1 MSDSPEQAVR
11 PTAAQPTG
19 KYGAGILSILLL
31 AGGFL
36 LLFIPAMWMLAALKW
51 ADKPLLVAVAL
62 LTLAAVALLT
72 LTGWCLARRRGWDD
86 QKRHACLLGQSLL
99 YCLAI
104 TLLEAFLIACCI
116 CGYCVCGFSA
126 RDVFWYNL
134 SQCIRLLQFLL
145 SAVSV
150 YLLYRSFALLPGR
163 LRTIRGRSE
172 KVALTPSGGA
182 LPAKK
187 RPVPDG
193 PDQATWPAGKG
204 GSWVISCLLLTAYAL
219 LLYVLPFYV
228 LPLSISMSWEGAFQL
243 LVIAMLLTLAGWW
256 LARQRGYARQE
267 EQARFHQLTLLCGLA
282 IPLSQSFWPEIR
294 LAGGGLGRVV
304 DALLHLDM
312 YALRLGIQALQ
323 LGIAVLVCVRLWRSI
338 GDVLPRRPLSGCRDC
353 GKVRLIAY
361 LSFQL
366 LVVGVLLGSIIYFF
380 RFR

>member
-1 MSDSPEQAVR
+1 MSECPDRTTR
-11 PTAAQPTG
+11 PAG
-19 KYGAGILSILLL
+19 KNGAKYLSILLL

-36 LLFIPAMWMLAALKW
+36 LLFIPAMWILATLKW
-51 ADKPLLVAVAL
+51 ADKLLLVAVAL
-62 LTLAAVALLT
+62 LTLAAVALLA
-72 LTGWCLARRRGWDD
+72 LAGWWLARRRGWDD
-86 QKRHACLLGQSLL
+86 QQRHARLLAQSLL

-116 CGYCVCGFSA
+116 CGYCVCGFSV
-126 RDVFWYNL
+126 RNIFWYRL
-134 SQCIRLLQFLL
+134 AQCVRLLQLLL

-163 LRTIRGRSE
+163 LRTVCGRIG
-172 KVALTPSGGA
+172 KVALTLSGIA
-182 LPAKK
+182 LLTKK

-193 PDQATWPAGKG
+193 PDQAPRSAGKD
-204 GSWVISCLLLTAYAL
+204 GSWVISCLFLTACAL
-219 LLYVLPFYV
+219 LLYILPFYV
-228 LPLSISMSWEGAFQL
+228 LPLNISMSWEGAFQL

-256 LARQRGYARQE
+256 LARQCGYARQE
-267 EQARFHQLTLLCGLA
+267 KQARFLQLTLLCGLA

-323 LGIAVLVCVRLWRSI
+323 LGTAVLVCVLLWRSI
-338 GDVLPRRPLSGCRDC
+338 GDVLLRRPLSGCRNC
-353 GKVRLIAY
+353 GKGRRIVY

-366 LVVGVLLGSIIYFF
+366 LVVVLLLSGIICFV

>member
-51 ADKPLLVAVAL
+51 ADKPLLVAVA
-62 LTLAAVALLT
+62 
-72 LTGWCLARRRGWDD
+72 
-86 QKRHACLLGQSLL
+86 
-99 YCLAI
+99 
-104 TLLEAFLIACCI
+104 
-116 CGYCVCGFSA
+116 
-126 RDVFWYNL
+126 
-134 SQCIRLLQFLL
+134 
-145 SAVSV
+145 
-150 YLLYRSFALLPGR
+150 
-163 LRTIRGRSE
+163 
-172 KVALTPSGGA
+172 
-182 LPAKK
+182 
-187 RPVPDG
+187 
-193 PDQATWPAGKG
+193 
-204 GSWVISCLLLTAYAL
+204 
-219 LLYVLPFYV
+219 
-228 LPLSISMSWEGAFQL
+228 
-243 LVIAMLLTLAGWW
+243 LLTLAGWW

>member
-1 MSDSPEQAVR
+1 MSDSPEQAIR

-126 RDVFWYNL
+126 RDLFWYNL

-182 LPAKK
+182 LPAKSVPCPTGLIK
-187 RPVPDG
+187 RPGPPGRAVP
-193 PDQATWPAGKG
+193 
-204 GSWVISCLLLTAYAL
+204 GSY
-219 LLYVLPFYV
+219 P
-228 LPLSISMSWEGAFQL
+228 
-243 LVIAMLLTLAGWW
+243 
-256 LARQRGYARQE
+256 
-267 EQARFHQLTLLCGLA
+267 
-282 IPLSQSFWPEIR
+282 
-294 LAGGGLGRVV
+294 
-304 DALLHLDM
+304 
-312 YALRLGIQALQ
+312 
-323 LGIAVLVCVRLWRSI
+323 VC
-338 GDVLPRRPLSGCRDC
+338 C
-353 GKVRLIAY
+353 
-361 LSFQL
+361 
-366 LVVGVLLGSIIYFF
+366 
-380 RFR
+380 